1 MIGTSWRA
9 IMRNEYKNSKR
20 GKSRYFRN
28 SNKIMIKWK
37 KKKKVVGQSCRVR
50 GRRMR
55 KKVPGEMYPQP
66 LIFKS
71 IGRSKRCMSLLDHNK
86 LPFTHVE
93 RNCRIFE

>member
-37 KKKKVVGQSCRVR
+37 KKKGSGTIMPCAWTKDEKESAWRDVSSAVDFQKHRSF
-50 GRRMR
+50 
-55 KKVPGEMYPQP
+55 KKVYE
-66 LIFKS
+66 S
-71 IGRSKRCMSLLDHNK
+71 S
-86 LPFTHVE
+86 
-93 RNCRIFE
+93 